1 MRLHWCMAVGVA
13 VVLVALCGLAS
24 DSVVAG
30 EVSGRKGVVVTERDN
45 GKTVKAAVGEQIVV
59 RLASNPT
66 TGYQWRTGKLDP
78 VHLKP
83 VCESRYEPPNG
94 HLVGA
99 GGTEVFTFTTL
110 KPGKTRLRLEYV
122 RSWENK
128 PIKTFRVII
137 ATGRGPA
144 KTKTTIRN

>member
-1 MRLHWCMAVGVA
+1 MKHHWYMAVGVA

-30 EVSGRKGVVVTERDN
+30 EVSGRKGVVVTEKDN
-45 GKTVKAAVGEQIVV
+45 GKTVKAAVGEQIIV

-66 TGYQWRTGKLDP
+66 TGYQWRIGKLEP
-78 VHLKP
+78 AHLKP
-83 VCESRYEPPNG
+83 IGESHYEPPDS

-128 PIKTFRVII
+128 PIKTFKVTI

-144 KTKTTIRN
+144 KSKTTIRN